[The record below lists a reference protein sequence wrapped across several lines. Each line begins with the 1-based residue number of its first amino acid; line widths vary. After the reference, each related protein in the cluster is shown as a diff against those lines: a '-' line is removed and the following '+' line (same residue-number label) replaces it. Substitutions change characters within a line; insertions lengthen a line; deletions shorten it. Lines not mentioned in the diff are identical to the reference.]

1 MYFTLAAIERG
12 VSLFKQQVPAIYLR
26 LEDVVRHLSHRLQ
39 ERGRHPVMASAEFRM
54 KATELRDELHG
65 AHFRDLAE
73 LNQAVR
79 FLHDNGVLLHY
90 DDASLANTVFL
101 DPQWLCD
108 VLANVVTIREIN
120 PLARSGVMRAFDLS
134 LLFKNARFRCSAAAG
149 GTDDVNAWVIGL
161 LSKFE
166 VALKF
171 NDEDLLIPSL
181 LPTEEETCRRGK
193 CVEVRQDFTTITV
206 SESH

>member
-1 MYFTLAAIERG
+1 MSLEIDIKLIFSFFSAFERG

-26 LEDVVRHLSHRLQ
+26 LEDVVKDLSKSLK
-39 ERGRHPVMASAEFRM
+39 ERKRHPVMTSAEFRM
-54 KATELRDELHG
+54 KATELMDRLHG
-65 AHFRDLAE
+65 AQFRDLAE
-73 LNQAVR
+73 MNQAVR

-90 DDASLANTVFL
+90 DDASLANTIFL

-120 PLARSGVMRAFDLS
+120 PLARSGVMRALDLGM
-134 LLFKNARFRCSAAAG
+134 LFKDARFRCSSAG
-149 GTDDVNAWVIGL
+149 GADDVNAWVIGL

-171 NDEDLLIPSL
+171 NEDDLLIPSL

-193 CVEVRQDFTTITV
+193 CVEVST
-206 SESH
+206 